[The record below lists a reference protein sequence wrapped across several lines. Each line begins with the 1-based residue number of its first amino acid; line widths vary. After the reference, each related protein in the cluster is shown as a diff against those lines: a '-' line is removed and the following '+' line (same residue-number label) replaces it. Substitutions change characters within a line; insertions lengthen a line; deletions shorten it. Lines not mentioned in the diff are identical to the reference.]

1 MRMNIS
7 AWSIRNPIPAL
18 VLFGV
23 LMIVGYISFRALPI
37 TKFPNIDIPIVQVT
51 VTQSGAAPAE
61 LETQVTRKIED
72 AISGINGVKHVTSS
86 ITDGTSLT
94 TTEFR
99 LEINV
104 DRAINDVKDAIARVR
119 ADLPRT
125 ADEPIVQRLEIEG
138 AAIMTYGVS
147 GQTKSIEQ
155 LSWFIDDVVI
165 RKLQTAK
172 GVASVSRVG
181 GIDREI
187 RIALDPDRL
196 ASLGIAAVDVNR
208 QVRATNTKLA
218 GGRGEIS
225 GQEQAIRTI
234 ASARTVE
241 DLADTFIWLSGG
253 RKVRLGDLGE
263 VTDSATEPRTFARL
277 DGQPVVAFGV
287 FRAKGSSDASVAIEV
302 AKKIADLENSAPEFQ
317 FRIIDNSV
325 NYTVGNFYAAME
337 SLVEGALLAVLVVM
351 LFLRD
356 WRATLISALAM
367 PLSALPTFWALHTLG
382 FSLNL
387 VSLLGVTLATGVL
400 VDDAIVEIE
409 NIVRHMRMGKS
420 PYRAALE
427 AADEIGLAVI
437 AITMTIIAVFVPV
450 SFMSGIAGQYFK
462 QFGLTVAIAV
472 FFSLLVARLITPML
486 AAYFLK
492 DHHHVVTNDGALM
505 RGYTCVVRFSVRHRW
520 LTLIVGLGI
529 FAGSIQ
535 LMGILPKGFIPPIDE
550 GRMLF
555 NVELPPGS
563 RLDDTRAVTDRIVA
577 RLKQEPE
584 IASVLVNGGYTVG
597 IGGNEVRKATLV
609 INLVHKSKRKKTQKT
624 MEAEVATILAASPD
638 VRFWFVQ
645 SNGQRSFSLIV
656 AGDDNAATTRVAA
669 RLQSEMKR
677 LPMVANPIS
686 SAALDRPELQIR
698 PRMEL
703 AAELGVSADAISE
716 TVRVA
721 TIGDVGPSLA
731 KFDLG
736 DRLIPIRVQLLD
748 GARGQLQTLEN
759 LKVTTGRGGSVPL
772 ATVADISF
780 GQGPASITRYDG
792 TRRIAVEA
800 DLVGLAALGE
810 AVEAALALP
819 AAKDLPPGVIVRQAG
834 DAEIMGEVFEGF
846 ATAMGAGVLLVFGVL
861 ILLFRSVL
869 QPITILFSLPLS
881 IGGVVAALLVANMA
895 FSMPVVIG
903 FLMLMGI
910 VTKNA
915 IMLVDFAVEQM
926 AHGMPRTDA
935 IVDAGRKRA
944 RPIVMTTIAMAAG
957 MLPAAFALGDGG
969 EFRAPMA
976 VAVMGG
982 LFLSTLLS
990 LIFVPAVF
998 TIMDTVGNALWRVF
1012 GRFIG
1017 ATDEPGAEASS
1028 EKHAGAALAFEYTE
1042 PAQGARQRSRPELV
1056 GQPGE

>member
-325 NYTVGNFYAAME
+325 NYTVGDRK
-337 SLVEGALLAVLVVM
+337 SVV
-351 LFLRD
+351 
-356 WRATLISALAM
+356 
-367 PLSALPTFWALHTLG
+367 
-382 FSLNL
+382 
-387 VSLLGVTLATGVL
+387 
-400 VDDAIVEIE
+400 
-409 NIVRHMRMGKS
+409 
-420 PYRAALE
+420 
-427 AADEIGLAVI
+427 
-437 AITMTIIAVFVPV
+437 
-450 SFMSGIAGQYFK
+450 
-462 QFGLTVAIAV
+462 
-472 FFSLLVARLITPML
+472 
-486 AAYFLK
+486 
-492 DHHHVVTNDGALM
+492 
-505 RGYTCVVRFSVRHRW
+505 
-520 LTLIVGLGI
+520 
-529 FAGSIQ
+529 
-535 LMGILPKGFIPPIDE
+535 
-550 GRMLF
+550 
-555 NVELPPGS
+555 
-563 RLDDTRAVTDRIVA
+563 
-577 RLKQEPE
+577 
-584 IASVLVNGGYTVG
+584 
-597 IGGNEVRKATLV
+597 
-609 INLVHKSKRKKTQKT
+609 
-624 MEAEVATILAASPD
+624 
-638 VRFWFVQ
+638 
-645 SNGQRSFSLIV
+645 
-656 AGDDNAATTRVAA
+656 
-669 RLQSEMKR
+669 
-677 LPMVANPIS
+677 
-686 SAALDRPELQIR
+686 
-698 PRMEL
+698 
-703 AAELGVSADAISE
+703 
-716 TVRVA
+716 
-721 TIGDVGPSLA
+721 
-731 KFDLG
+731 
-736 DRLIPIRVQLLD
+736 
-748 GARGQLQTLEN
+748 
-759 LKVTTGRGGSVPL
+759 
-772 ATVADISF
+772 
-780 GQGPASITRYDG
+780 
-792 TRRIAVEA
+792 
-800 DLVGLAALGE
+800 
-810 AVEAALALP
+810 
-819 AAKDLPPGVIVRQAG
+819 
-834 DAEIMGEVFEGF
+834 
-846 ATAMGAGVLLVFGVL
+846 
-861 ILLFRSVL
+861 
-869 QPITILFSLPLS
+869 
-881 IGGVVAALLVANMA
+881 
-895 FSMPVVIG
+895 
-903 FLMLMGI
+903 
-910 VTKNA
+910 
-915 IMLVDFAVEQM
+915 
-926 AHGMPRTDA
+926 
-935 IVDAGRKRA
+935 
-944 RPIVMTTIAMAAG
+944 
-957 MLPAAFALGDGG
+957 
-969 EFRAPMA
+969 
-976 VAVMGG
+976 
-982 LFLSTLLS
+982 
-990 LIFVPAVF
+990 
-998 TIMDTVGNALWRVF
+998 
-1012 GRFIG
+1012 
-1017 ATDEPGAEASS
+1017 
-1028 EKHAGAALAFEYTE
+1028 
-1042 PAQGARQRSRPELV
+1042 
-1056 GQPGE
+1056 